1 MTKNDES
8 MKVPIVA
15 IGASAGGVQALQALF
30 RAVSPNTGAAFVV
43 VLHLSPEHSSQLAA
57 IIGAQTAM
65 PVHEVSDAMPI
76 KANTVYVIPP
86 NRELVVAAEKID
98 SQPITELRGS
108 RAPIDHFFRS
118 MAIEHGDGFAII
130 LTGGGTDGAVGV
142 KAVKEGGGL
151 ILVQDPAEAEYA
163 SMPNSAIASGV
174 ADFVLPLAQI
184 AEKLPELVK
193 LKKQLRINHL
203 EASEEDLLRRILGF
217 LKARTGNDFTQYK
230 RATIGRRLAR
240 RMQVVHAQTL
250 RDYLQFIQT
259 NPDEVRSL
267 LSDLLIS
274 VTSFF
279 RDGDAFEKLAKDV
292 LPALLKARAESAESL
307 RVWVPA
313 CATGEEVYSL
323 AMMMV
328 EESVLHE
335 LRPEI
340 QIFASDLDPGAL
352 ATAREGR
359 YPLAIQSDVTE
370 ERLRRFFARDGDH
383 YRIKREIRDLVVF
396 AQHSVLRDPP
406 FSHID
411 LVSCRNLLIYLD
423 RNLQSQICATFHYAL
438 RPGGYLFLGSSESID
453 GQSIF
458 RTVDRDSRIFQAIDR
473 TRVLPS
479 LPNFFSGSRIS
490 DPPAA
495 ISVPREPRTNYAS
508 DHKHALELF
517 SPPSMIVDETHRM
530 LNLSES
536 AGRYIL
542 APGGPPSTFA
552 TDVVRPELRLDLQ
565 ASLHRAFEQNEATL
579 TLPVAVK
586 FNGHARQVSLH
597 VRPISRES
605 ATKTALVLFLEG
617 ASAEVPPDH
626 VSDDDNSSF
635 LVTQLRNELST
646 TQSHLRTSRAQYE
659 AVTEELRA
667 SNEELQSINEE
678 YRSTS
683 EELETSKEE
692 LQSINEELQTLN
704 NELKLKLDVVSRAH
718 NDLQNLMSATDVA
731 TLFLTT
737 GLRINRFTPR
747 VADIFNIVP
756 GDEGRPISD
765 FTHRLDY
772 PHVIADA
779 SKVVSDLTPIE
790 RIVSSTDGHWYMM
803 RIRLYRTLEDKI
815 DGTVVTFVDITE
827 QRLAEQQWERRQ
839 ELLLAELSHRV
850 KNTLA
855 VVQAIVSQTLNSDR
869 VPGVTKHKVTERL
882 AAIAKAHGLLLN
894 ANWKGAIL
902 EDIVR
907 GQLEALIAMNPTRVA
922 IAGPS
927 IFLPSEVG
935 TSIGLV
941 IHELGTNAIKYG
953 ALSNGTGSVTI
964 EWTVIEDEKG
974 KKLHVTWKETDGPAI
989 TKAPVLGFGSRLIA
1003 TCIPNARVDRD
1014 FNKKGLTC
1022 EIVVPLIDGS
1032 LADRH
1037 A

>member
-1 MTKNDES
+1 MTIAP
-8 MKVPIVA
+8 VQIPIVA
-15 IGASAGGVQALQALF
+15 MGASAGGVQALQAF
-30 RAVSPNTGAAFVV
+30 FKAVSPETGAAFVV
-43 VLHLSPEHSSQLAA
+43 VLHISPERGSQLAA
-57 IIGAQTAM
+57 IIAAQTSM
-65 PVHEVSDAMPI
+65 PVHEVTKPRTI
-76 KANTVYVIPP
+76 EQNTVYVIPP
-86 NRELVVAAEKID
+86 NRELIVSSDKIEAQPVA
-98 SQPITELRGS
+98 SRSL

-118 MAIEHGDGFAII
+118 MAHEHGDGFAII
-130 LTGGGTDGAVGV
+130 LTGGGADGAVGV

-151 ILVQDPAEAEYA
+151 ILVQDPLEAEYP

-174 ADFVLPLAQI
+174 ADFVLPLDEI
-184 AEKLPELVK
+184 AARLPELVK
-193 LKKQLRINHL
+193 LKRQLSIDNL
-203 EASEEDLLRRILGF
+203 EATDEDHLRRILGF
-217 LKARTGNDFTQYK
+217 LKAKTGNDFTQYK
-230 RATIGRRLAR
+230 RATISRRLAR
-240 RMQVVHAQTL
+240 RMQVVHAETL
-250 RDYLQFIQT
+250 RDYLAFVQSS
-259 NPDEVRSL
+259 PDEVRFL

-279 RDGDAFEKLAKDV
+279 RDGDAFKKLAEDV
-292 LPALLKARAESAESL
+292 LPGLLRAKSETGDSL

-323 AMMMV
+323 AMLIV
-328 EESVLHE
+328 EESTLHDP
-335 LRPEI
+335 RPEV

-352 ATAREGR
+352 AAAREGR
-359 YPLAIQSDVTE
+359 YPLAINSDVSE
-370 ERLRRFFARDGDH
+370 DRLRRFFARDGDH

-423 RNLQSQICATFHYAL
+423 RILQNQVCATFHYAL

-453 GQSIF
+453 GQSVF
-458 RTVDRDSRIFQAIDR
+458 RTIDRDARIFQAIDR
-473 TRVLPS
+473 ARVLPS

-495 ISVPREPRTNYAS
+495 IISPREARTNYAN
-508 DHKHALELF
+508 DHKHALEV
-517 SPPSMIVDETHRM
+517 SAPPSMIVDETHRM
-530 LNLSES
+530 LNLSEN

-565 ASLHRAFEQNEATL
+565 ASLHRAFEQNEVTL
-579 TLPVAVK
+579 TLPVAVR

-597 VRPISRES
+597 VRPIARES

-617 ASAEVPPDH
+617 AAVEVPTDH

-646 TQSHLRTSRAQYE
+646 TQAHLRTSRAQYE

-756 GDEGRPISD
+756 GDEGRPIAD
-765 FTHRLDY
+765 FTHRLEY
-772 PHVIADA
+772 PDVINDA
-779 SKVVSDLTPIE
+779 SKVLSDLTPIE
-790 RIVSSTDGHWYMM
+790 RIVRSSDDRWYMM

-827 QRLAEQQWERRQ
+827 QRIAEQQWEKRQ
-839 ELLLAELSHRV
+839 ELLLSELSHRV

-855 VVQAIVSQTLNSDR
+855 VVQAIVSQSLDTDH
-869 VPGVTKHKVTERL
+869 VPVVTKQKVGERL
-882 AAIAKAHGLLLN
+882 TAIAKAHELLLN
-894 ANWKGAIL
+894 ANWKGAVL

-907 GQLEALIAMNPTRVA
+907 GQLEAPIGVNPGR
-922 IAGPS
+922 ISISGPS
-927 IFLPSEVG
+927 IFLPSDTG
-935 TSIGLV
+935 TPIGLA

-953 ALSNGTGSVTI
+953 ALSNGAGLVSI
-964 EWTVIEDEKG
+964 EWTVIEDDKG
-974 KKLHVTWKETDGPAI
+974 KKLRISWQERNGPET
-989 TKAPVLGFGSRLIA
+989 TRAPSRGFGSRLIDS
-1003 TCIPNARVDRD
+1003 CIPNARVKRD
-1014 FNKKGLTC
+1014 FNKKGFTC
-1022 EIVVPLIDGS
+1022 EILVPLGETGDP
-1032 LADRH
+1032 R
-1037 A
+1037 